1 VLGLMIAAGVLA
13 RLTAEFQHLFAH
25 YGYPIIA
32 LAILGE
38 SAGIPLPGE
47 TVLLAAGVAAQ
58 RGAMHLPLVWA
69 LAAGA
74 AILGDPVG
82 VWIGHWGGRPL
93 LARYGRV
100 LRVREKHLQ
109 MLDLYYAKNGAKTV
123 FFGRWVAFLRIWA
136 ALFAGAAQMPWRR
149 FLVFNALGGL
159 AWAISMSTLAYF
171 FAASV
176 GRIQATFGIA
186 GWVLAVVVMVAVV
199 VFVAREQRRGLRR
212 LSLEVDEAESASA
225 NDSARDQGRQADPS
239 RATDAPGGAGL
250 AGPAAG
256 GSPKPDATQAGD
268 RDG

>member
-1 VLGLMIAAGVLA
+1 MLGLMIAAGFLA

-58 RGAMHLPLVWA
+58 RGAMSLPLIWV

-74 AILGDPVG
+74 AIVGDNLGFWV
-82 VWIGHWGGRPL
+82 GHWGGRPL
-93 LARYGRV
+93 LVRYGRV

-109 MLDLYYAKNGAKTV
+109 MLDLYYARHGAKTV

-136 ALFAGAAQMPWRR
+136 ALFAGAARMPWRR
-149 FLVFNALGGL
+149 FLIFNALGGT

-176 GRIQATFGIA
+176 GKIQATFGIA
-186 GWVLAVVVMVAVV
+186 GWVLAIVVMIAVV
-199 VFVAREQRRGLRR
+199 VFVVRAQRRGLRR
-212 LSLEVDEAESASA
+212 LSLEVDAQAEAADADVTLDRQDGASPA
-225 NDSARDQGRQADPS
+225 GAT
-239 RATDAPGGAGL
+239 RAGAG
-250 AGPAAG
+250 ADDRHEE
-256 GSPKPDATQAGD
+256 PDEHGD
-268 RDG
+268 QNG

>member
-1 VLGLMIAAGVLA
+1 MLSLIIAAGFLA

-25 YGYPIIA
+25 YGYPIIV

-58 RGAMHLPLVWA
+58 RGAMSLPLVWA

-74 AILGDPVG
+74 AIVGDNVG
-82 VWIGHWGGRPL
+82 FWVGHWGGRPL

-109 MLDLYYAKNGAKTV
+109 MLDLYYDRHGAKTV

-136 ALFAGAAQMPWRR
+136 ALFAGAARMPWRR
-149 FLVFNALGGL
+149 FLVFNALGGT

-176 GRIQATFGIA
+176 GRIQASFGIA
-186 GWVLAVVVMVAVV
+186 GWALAVVVVIGVAV
-199 VFVAREQRRGLRR
+199 FVTREQRRGLRR
-212 LSLEVDEAESASA
+212 LSMDVEA
-225 NDSARDQGRQADPS
+225 QA
-239 RATDAPGGAGL
+239 ATAQAQ
-250 AGPAAG
+250 AAG
-256 GSPKPDATQAGD
+256 GDGGHAASIDAAPAPSATDDGTDAVPDTDGD
-268 RDG
+268 QHD

>member
-1 VLGLMIAAGVLA
+1 VLSLIIAAGFLA

-25 YGYPIIA
+25 YGYSIIL

-58 RGAMHLPLVWA
+58 RGVMSLPLVWA

-74 AILGDPVG
+74 AILGDNVG
-82 VWIGHWGGRPL
+82 FWVGHLGRRPL

-109 MLDLYYAKNGAKTV
+109 MLDLYYDRHGAKTV

-136 ALFAGAAQMPWRR
+136 ALFAGAAHMPWRR
-149 FLVFNALGGL
+149 FLVFNALGGT

-171 FAASV
+171 FAASI
-176 GRIQATFGIA
+176 RKIEATFGVA
-186 GWVLAVVVMVAVV
+186 GWVLAAVV
-199 VFVAREQRRGLRR
+199 VIGVATFVWHEQRRGLRR
-212 LSLEVDEAESASA
+212 LSTEVET
-225 NDSARDQGRQADPS
+225 QA
-239 RATDAPGGAGL
+239 AAAH
-250 AGPAAG
+250 AQAAAG
-256 GSPKPDATQAGD
+256 GDTSSTGAAPADRTADGRPDADPGK
-268 RDG
+268 DGGQTD

>member
-1 VLGLMIAAGVLA
+1 VLGLIIAAGFLA

-47 TVLLAAGVAAQ
+47 TVLLAAGVATQ
-58 RGAMHLPLVWA
+58 RGAMSLPLVWV

-74 AILGDPVG
+74 AIVGDNVG
-82 VWIGHWGGRPL
+82 FWVGHWGGRPL

-109 MLDLYYAKNGAKTV
+109 MLDLYYARHGAKTV

-136 ALFAGAAQMPWRR
+136 ALFAGAARMPWRR
-149 FLVFNALGGL
+149 FLVFNALGGI
-159 AWAISMSTLAYF
+159 AWAVSMSTLAYF

-176 GRIQATFGIA
+176 GKIQATFGIA
-186 GWVLAVVVMVAVV
+186 GWVLAIVVMVAVV
-199 VFVAREQRRGLRR
+199 VFVVREQRRGLRR
-212 LSLEVDEAESASA
+212 LSTEVEEQAETA
-225 NDSARDQGRQADPS
+225 G
-239 RATDAPGGAGL
+239 TDAARGGHENTA
-250 AGPAAG
+250 PTDAARV
-256 GSPKPDATQAGD
+256 GSTADDRLRDPDEDGD
-268 RDG
+268 QNG